1 MKLHVKLRHFLLVGI
16 FAAGSLMNA
25 QEVKKNA
32 IEVTGVAEMEVEPD
46 EIIFSIGIKA
56 DNKNQLADSEKLLFE
71 TLKNNGVKNE
81 DIKFKSMYQNLYSK
95 TTKFTKSFQFKV
107 NAKTNVSKLFEDL
120 NQKWVSNL
128 NIAEIKNTKIADFR
142 KAVKINA
149 LKAAKEKADYLLGS
163 INKKTG
169 DAIEIVEIEDYMSD
183 SIMPVAYRS
192 KMANVQLESA
202 DQSMDYSFD
211 NIENIN
217 LKYSIKT
224 KYEIL

>member
-1 MKLHVKLRHFLLVGI
+1 MKLGHFLMIGLLT
-16 FAAGSLMNA
+16 FGSLINA
-25 QEVKKNA
+25 QEIKKNA

-46 EIIFSIGIKA
+46 EIIFNIGIKA
-56 DNKNQLADSEKLLFE
+56 DNKNQLADNEKLLFE
-71 TLKNNGVKNE
+71 TLKNDGVKNE

-95 TTKFTKSFQFKV
+95 TTKFTKNFQFKV

-142 KAVKINA
+142 KTVKINA

-163 INKKTG
+163 INKKMG
-169 DAIEIVEIEDYMSD
+169 YAIEIIEIEDYMSD

-192 KMANVQLESA
+192 KMANVQLEAA
-202 DQSMDYSFD
+202 DQSIDYSFD
-211 NIENIN
+211 NIENIK